1 MKTIT
6 DVVDEKAPVLAAIKA
21 NSGCDAS
28 YMTMNALASVI
39 ACYGLFENSPA
50 VIIGAM
56 IIAML
61 LGPISGLALGLI
73 NDDNR
78 LVYQAFITLTCGVVL
93 VYGIGIVLGVVHADL
108 PLTAEIYA
116 RTAPNVMDLAIALA
130 GGFAGAFA
138 LTSSRLNAALV
149 GVAIS
154 TALVPPLVSSAVCLA
169 RGEYQL
175 SAGAFL
181 LAFTNM
187 VAIQVASSTVFWLR
201 GYRGLT
207 DNIRARRALQRNA
220 LSAALLIALVATL
233 TVNLRQLV
241 RKEIYEVSL
250 RTVLRRESASHQGA
264 YLADLRLDRGR
275 DRLLVTAVFRAPAAF
290 TPEQVRQIEL
300 ALPRPTSGPG
310 ELELRIRTIPVT
322 VASRDGYLY
331 ATEHFT
337 DADR

>member
-1 MKTIT
+1 MSINT
-6 DVVDEKAPVLAAIKA
+6 DVVDEKKAVLAAIHA
-21 NSGCDAS
+21 NSVCDVS
-28 YMTMNALASVI
+28 YLTMNAVASVI

-61 LGPISGLALGLI
+61 LGPISGLSLGLI

-78 LVYQAFITLTCGVVL
+78 LVYQAFISLVCGVVL
-93 VYGIGIVLGVVHADL
+93 VYGIGIILGELHAEL

-116 RTAPNVMDLAIALA
+116 RTTPNVMDLAIALA

-154 TALVPPLVSSAVCLA
+154 TALVPPLVSSAICLA

-175 SAGAFL
+175 SGGAFL
-181 LAFTNM
+181 LAFTNI
-187 VAIQVASSTVFWLR
+187 VAIQVASSTVLWLR

-220 LSAALLIALVATL
+220 LSAALFITLVAAL

-241 RKEIYEVSL
+241 RKEVYEASL
-250 RTVLRRESASHQGA
+250 RTALRREAASHQGA
-264 YLADLRLDRGR
+264 YLADLRLDPGR

-290 TPEQVRQIEL
+290 APEEVRQMER

-310 ELELRIRTIPVT
+310 ELELRVRSIPVT

-337 DADR
+337 DAAR